1 MNRELTCIICP
12 RGCLLQVEGDA
23 SNLSVTGNACP
34 RGTQYAQQ
42 ECTNPVRT
50 LTTVLRPVNR
60 CGTMVAVKTLHP
72 IPKAAIPAAMAQLRN
87 ITVTAPVSIGD
98 TVLDDLFGSPVV
110 VTKGAE

>member
-12 RGCLLQVEGDA
+12 RGCLLQVTGGEVLA
-23 SNLSVTGNACP
+23 VTGNACP
-34 RGTQYAQQ
+34 RGAQYAQQ

-72 IPKAAIPAAMAQLRN
+72 IPKAAISAAMAQLRN
-87 ITVTAPVSIGD
+87 ITVTVPISTGD

>member
-12 RGCLLQVEGDA
+12 KGCRLAVVETDGT
-23 SNLSVTGNACP
+23 LIVTGNACS
-34 RGTQYAQQ
+34 RGESYARE

-50 LTTVLRPVNR
+50 LTTVLRPANR

-72 IPKAAIPAAMAQLRN
+72 IPKAAISAAMAQLRS
-87 ITVTAPVSIGD
+87 ITVTAPISIGD
-98 TVLDDLFGSPVV
+98 TVLDDLFGSPVI

>member
-12 RGCLLQVEGDA
+12 RGCLLQVEGDV

-34 RGTQYAQQ
+34 RGAQYAQQ
-42 ECTNPVRT
+42 ECANPVRT
-50 LTTVLRPVNR
+50 LTTVLRVSNR
-60 CGTMVAVKTLHP
+60 CDTMVAVKTLRP

-98 TVLDDLFGSPVV
+98 TVLDDLFGSRVV
-110 VTKGAE
+110 VTKGAT